1 MLCDRLGFSERRA
14 CQLAGQH
21 RSTQRREPA
30 VSQDDHALRSE
41 LRAFSRER
49 PRWGYRQAHHRLCEE
64 GWAVN
69 RKRVARLW
77 REEGLRVPRR
87 APASASASG
96 NQRCPGIGCGPRGQ
110 MKCGRSTSSSTRPAD
125 GRVLKLLHV
134 IDEFTREA
142 LAIRCKRQIDA
153 DATVRLLEQIVAQR
167 GRAPEL
173 LRCDNGPEMT
183 ANALR
188 DWCRFSGTGSAY
200 IDPGSPWQ
208 NPFVESFGSR
218 IRDELLTGE
227 LFETLLEAQVLVED
241 WRNDYNTQRPHSS
254 LGMRAPARFAAEWTP
269 ARPAG
274 PAGLLRSP
282 SGLTAQ
288 PSGEASTPTI
298 TMTTHP

>member
-21 RSTQRREPA
+21 RSTQRCEPA
-30 VSQDDHALRSE
+30 GAQDDHALRSE

-49 PRWGYRQAHHRLCEE
+49 PRWGYRQAHHRLCEQ

-87 APASASASG
+87 ARKRQRLGQSTVPAKRLRA
-96 NQRCPGIGCGPRGQ
+96 
-110 MKCGRSTSSSTRPAD
+110 TRPDEVWTIDFQFDQTAD

-134 IDEFTREA
+134 IDEFTREV
-142 LAIRCKRQIDA
+142 LAIRCERQIDA

-167 GRAPEL
+167 GRAPEC

-188 DWCRFSGTGSAY
+188 DWCRFSDTGSAY

-241 WRNDYNTQRPHSS
+241 WRHDYNTQRPHSS
-254 LGMRAPARFAAEWTP
+254 LGMRAPARFAAQWTP
-269 ARPAG
+269 AQTDR
-274 PAGLLRSP
+274 PAGLLHSP
-282 SGLTAQ
+282 SGLAAQ